1 MYTCM
6 SDVATLS
13 RFIATAMLMLFAG
26 VVNDHVCFSCL
37 EALPL

>member
-13 RFIATAMLMLFAG
+13 RFIATAMLMVFAG
-26 VVNDHVCFSCL
+26 VVTAKLASDLNLWTDS
-37 EALPL
+37 